1 MNNESDELSESERHA
16 FAQLSRE
23 KMPPRFLEE
32 QVVASLRAANL
43 IRPPRFVWFGDYRK
57 LAAALAIAVI
67 LFAGGAFLGSR
78 FLPKRTEGDVALARV
93 PDFMLIVRANSPTT
107 AATSEA
113 EHLQRVSEYTAWARD
128 LETRGLL
135 LSGEE
140 LSPDAVRLASQN
152 TGNAVSQE
160 SVKIRE
166 GEVDGYFLLSVANQD
181 QAIAIA
187 RTCPH
192 LKHGGAV
199 ELRAILHH

>member
-1 MNNESDELSESERHA
+1 MNNESNELSESERRA

-23 KMPPRFLEE
+23 KMPPSFLEE
-32 QVVASLRAANL
+32 QVVARLRAENI
-43 IRPPRFVWFGDYRK
+43 IRVSRFPWIAGYGE

-67 LFAGGAFLGSR
+67 LFVGGTFVGSR
-78 FLPKRTEGDVALARV
+78 LMLDRYSQSVQ

-107 AATSEA
+107 AVSSEA
-113 EHLQRVSEYTAWARD
+113 EQLQRVSEYLAWARD
-128 LETRGLL
+128 LKNRGLL

-140 LSPDAVRLASQN
+140 LSPDALRLIPQN
-152 TGNAVSQE
+152 SGNAVSQE
-160 SVKIRE
+160 SIKIGE
-166 GEVDGYFLLSVANQD
+166 GEVDGYFLLSARNQE

-199 ELRAILHH
+199 ELRAIVHH